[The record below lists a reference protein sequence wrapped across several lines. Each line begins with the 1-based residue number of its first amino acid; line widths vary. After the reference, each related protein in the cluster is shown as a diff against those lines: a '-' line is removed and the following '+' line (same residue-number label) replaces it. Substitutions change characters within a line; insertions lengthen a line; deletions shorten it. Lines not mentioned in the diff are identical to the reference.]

1 MRRCRALRRDESAA
15 TAVEFA
21 LLSFPFFLIVAGI
34 LQTSVIFLATQV
46 LESAVQ
52 DASRHIRTGQ
62 IQKSGTSLET
72 FREQICGRLFGLFPD
87 CSGLHLRVV
96 EVTNFQSATVSV
108 PVDPACAENCAWS
121 LPELWTPGSG
131 KSVVLVQAYYRYPVY
146 IPFGPLGMANLPD
159 GNRLLGSAAVFQN
172 EPFT

>member
-1 MRRCRALRRDESAA
+1 MNNPFITFAGHLMRRCRALRRDESAA

-72 FREQICGRLFGLFPD
+72 FREQICGRLI
-87 CSGLHLRVV
+87 S
-96 EVTNFQSATVSV
+96 
-108 PVDPACAENCAWS
+108 
-121 LPELWTPGSG
+121 GSG
-131 KSVVLVQAYYRYPVY
+131 RCGYGARHP
-146 IPFGPLGMANLPD
+146 
-159 GNRLLGSAAVFQN
+159 
-172 EPFT
+172 EPRFRAPARQGR